1 MNIRTILSPLKE
13 WEVTSSFTSIPKEEF
28 PEDYNEIKNGDP
40 EVVEAVVEIW
50 RKAYIEGH
58 EPNDDTD

>member
-1 MNIRTILSPLKE
+1 
-13 WEVTSSFTSIPKEEF
+13 VTSSFTSIPKEEF